1 MNFESFPRPDL
12 RRRLAELGVPPERHA
27 MKALLELLPAALQ
40 GRPYDETSADAVAEV
55 LIYLAERDVLSLG
68 ADERDVA
75 WGSHVCR
82 FYGATR
88 ELVEIVAPY
97 FGQGLRGNERCIWV
111 APDDVAAGAGLADGV
126 EVFDPLD
133 WYLDARGELRPT
145 EAVLAAWQREEARA
159 LAEGYSG
166 LRISGDA
173 SFLRPEDRAAF
184 AGYEARV
191 HDAIGGMRLKALC
204 TYPLHGHVPEGDV
217 LPHHHGRY

>member
-1 MNFESFPRPDL
+1 MNFESFPHPDL
-12 RRRLAELGVPPERHA
+12 RRRLAELDVPGERHA
-27 MKALLELLPAALQ
+27 MKELLKLLPAAPQ

-55 LIYLAERDVLSLG
+55 IIYLAERDVLSPG
-68 ADERDVA
+68 EDGPDVA

-88 ELVEIVAPY
+88 ELVDIVAPY
-97 FGQGLRGNERCIWV
+97 FGQGRRSNERCIWV
-111 APDDVAAGAGLADGV
+111 APDDLAAAAGLADGV
-126 EVFDPLD
+126 EVIDPLD

-166 LRISGDA
+166 LRISGDTA
-173 SFLRPEDRAAF
+173 FMRPEHRAAF

-191 HDAIGGMRLKALC
+191 HAAIEGMRLKALC
-204 TYPLHGHVPEGDV
+204 TYPLNGHAREDDV
-217 LPHHHGRY
+217 LSRHHGRY